1 MAKHIESIELGAT
14 VGRIVAT
21 VIAEQH
27 ISWAAI
33 ELERTEAA
41 ARQLALVDDIQAAA
55 WVTARIASRLL
66 QVVEH
71 IFSIVGSSEPFALLV
86 RLAGIF

>member
-1 MAKHIESIELGAT
+1 MEAKHIESIVLGAT

-33 ELERTEAA
+33 KLERTEAA

-55 WVTARIASRLL
+55 WVAARIASRPL

-71 IFSIVGSSEPFALLV
+71 IFSIVG
-86 RLAGIF
+86 